1 LTIRPNSADNTAID
15 PIAKQRSPRKASHL
29 RALLIED
36 GLRWRGVK
44 NTMKQRRVSFPIKIM
59 LGLVVVAVL
68 GIFTASVLGLISRVL
83 THVHVAAR

>member
-1 LTIRPNSADNTAID
+1 
-15 PIAKQRSPRKASHL
+15 
-29 RALLIED
+29 
-36 GLRWRGVK
+36 
-44 NTMKQRRVSFPIKIM
+44 MKQRRVSFPIKIM